1 LVSRTLALIT
11 VSLALLAFAPGAH
24 AADRHVPRASDFELS
39 PRGPVAHSASGAV
52 RSRPLRAPRRFNLV
66 GLRWRGRAVPSVWL
80 RVRRA
85 AHRWTRWVRL
95 PGEPDGAP
103 DPGSREARR
112 AHGESSPVWVGK
124 ADYVQYRLSRPVPGL
139 RIHFVRVWSDGW
151 HPHAVSAQSPGEPPI
166 QPRSAWDPGN
176 QCPPRTTPL
185 YGDVQVAFVH
195 HTVSLNDYQPQDVPS
210 IILGICR
217 FHRNSNG
224 WNDIGY
230 NFLVDRFGTLWEG
243 RAGGIDQP
251 VVGAQAQGFNSHST
265 GIANIGTFDSAPE
278 TDAAMNAMAQLIRW
292 KLPLSGAPTYGS
304 VTLVSAGGS
313 SNRYPSGTPVTLDRI
328 SGHRDVDAT
337 DCPGGDLYAQLPT
350 LRQLVGSVGPA
361 VRQRTRLSAA
371 LTPSLIVYPSATQV
385 TGTLTLIDST
395 PFGGAPL
402 QLQLLGRGGWHT
414 VAQGT
419 AAPDAT
425 FSLPFA
431 PRAGH
436 VLRVTFPGDPG
447 HLPSSSARMRLSV
460 RPLIS
465 LRRSVK
471 RAAVGRA
478 PMISGTI
485 APAKSRLRLL
495 VTRKS
500 GKRTMRVASFSLRA
514 RSGRFS
520 KSYRLPA
527 TGLYSYRV
535 TFAGDRANAPAGS
548 ATIRVRALASRSR
561 GTGGRT
567 RSNGGTRS

>member
-1 LVSRTLALIT
+1 VPRTLALIPL
-11 VSLALLAFAPGAH
+11 SLALLAFAPGAH
-24 AADRHVPRASDFELS
+24 AAGRHAPRASDFELS
-39 PRGPVAHSASGAV
+39 PREPVSHSASGAV
-52 RSRPLRAPRRFNLV
+52 SSRPLRAPRRFSLV
-66 GLRWRGRAVPSVWL
+66 GLRWRGRAVPDVWL
-80 RVRRA
+80 RVRRSG
-85 AHRWTRWVRL
+85 HRWTRWVRL

-103 DPGSREARR
+103 DPRSREARGG
-112 AHGESSPVWVGK
+112 HGESSPVWVGT
-124 ADYVQYRLSRPVPGL
+124 ADYVQYRLSKPVPGL

-151 HPHAVSAQSPGEPPI
+151 RPRAVRAQSPGAPPI
-166 QPRSAWDPGN
+166 QPRSAWDPAN
-176 QCPPRTTPL
+176 QCPPRTNPL
-185 YGDVQVAFVH
+185 YGDVQVAFIH

-265 GIANIGTFDSAPE
+265 GIANIGTFDSVPE

-313 SNRYPSGTPVTLDRI
+313 SNRYPSGTRVTLDRI

-350 LRQLVGSVGPA
+350 LRQLVGNVGPA
-361 VRQRTRLSAA
+361 VQQRTRLSAV
-371 LTPSLIVYPSATQV
+371 LTPPLIVYPKATQV
-385 TGTLTLIDST
+385 TGSLTLIDSS

-402 QLQLLGRGGWHT
+402 QLQLFGRGGWHT
-414 VAQGT
+414 VAQGAT
-419 AAPDAT
+419 APDGS

-436 VLRVTFPGDPG
+436 VLRVSFPGDPG
-447 HLPSSSARMRLSV
+447 HLSSSSARMRLSV

-471 RAAVGRA
+471 RTTVGRTPA
-478 PMISGTI
+478 ISGTI
-485 APAKSRLRLL
+485 APAKSRLLL
-495 VTRKS
+495 VITRKS
-500 GKRTMRVASFSLRA
+500 GRRTTRVASFSLRA
-514 RSGRFS
+514 RGGRFS

-527 TGLYSYRV
+527 AGLYSYRV

-548 ATIRVRALASRSR
+548 ATVRVRALASRAR
-561 GTGGRT
+561 GRGGRSG
-567 RSNGGTRS
+567 SNGGVRH

>member
-1 LVSRTLALIT
+1 VPRTLALIT
-11 VSLALLAFAPGAH
+11 ASLALLAFAPGAH
-24 AADRHVPRASDFELS
+24 AAGGHVPRASDFELS
-39 PRGPVAHSASGAV
+39 PRGPVSHSASGAV
-52 RSRPLRAPRRFNLV
+52 SSRPLRAPRRFSLV

-85 AHRWTRWVRL
+85 GHRWTRWVRL

-103 DPGSREARR
+103 DPGSREAGGG
-112 AHGESSPVWVGK
+112 HGESSPVWVGS
-124 ADYVQYRLSRPVPGL
+124 ADYVQYRLSKPVPGL
-139 RIHFVRVWSDGW
+139 RIHFVRVQSDGW
-151 HPHAVSAQSPGEPPI
+151 RPRAVRAQSPGEPPI

-176 QCPPRTTPL
+176 QCPPRTAPL

-230 NFLVDRFGTLWEG
+230 NFLVDKFGTLWEG

-265 GIANIGTFDSAPE
+265 GIANIGTFDDVPE

-304 VTLVSAGGS
+304 VTVVSAGGS

-361 VRQRTRLSAA
+361 VQQRTRLSAA
-371 LTPSLIVYPSATQV
+371 LTPSLIVYPNATQV
-385 TGTLTLIDST
+385 TGTLALIDST

-402 QLQLLGRGGWHT
+402 QLQVFGRGGWHT

-419 AAPDAT
+419 AAPDGS

-436 VLRVTFPGDPG
+436 VLRVTFTGDPG
-447 HLPSSSARMRLSV
+447 HLPSSSARLRLSV
-460 RPLIS
+460 RPLIT

-478 PMISGTI
+478 AVISGTI
-485 APAKSRLRLL
+485 SPAKSRLRL
-495 VTRKS
+495 VITRKS
-500 GKRTMRVASFSLRA
+500 GTRTTRVASFSLRA
-514 RSGRFS
+514 RGGRFRQ
-520 KSYRLPA
+520 SYRLPA
-527 TGLYSYRV
+527 PGLYSYRV
-535 TFAGDRANAPAGS
+535 TFGGDRANAPAGS
-548 ATIRVRALASRSR
+548 ATIRVRALASRAR
-561 GTGGRT
+561 GKGGRT
-567 RSNGGTRS
+567 RSNGGAGR